1 MTCIMWYKEGR
12 MKCALLLNNKFG
24 TITFT
29 TITTAMIIMK
39 SSNGINFFKL
49 IDSMTLHLV
58 DDGK

>member
-1 MTCIMWYKEGR
+1 